1 MALEIVIL
9 AAGKGSRMHS
19 DKPKVLHEV
28 AGMPMLGH
36 VIKTACELK
45 PEAIHVVIG
54 HGCELVEDY
63 LKTLSLDAIN
73 VDTVLQKEQ
82 LGTAHAVAMALPK
95 IEPKND
101 VMVLYGD
108 TPLTPKET
116 LLDLYQKLAHK
127 PLMVLSAI
135 ASDPT
140 GYGRI
145 VRNAQHN
152 LLKIVEQ
159 KDADEQT
166 RKICEINTGIIIAK
180 AQILLDYIPKIQNHN
195 AQGEYYLTDLAG
207 LLASEGQEVG
217 VEIAPDFEMLS
228 GVNSKRQLSVV
239 ERLYQYRQ
247 ALRLMDEGV
256 SMADPQRFDLRGS
269 LEHGR
274 DDFID
279 INVIIKGKVK
289 IGNNVVISA
298 GCVISD
304 CTIADGAII
313 SPYTVMEQS
322 QLGEDT
328 TVGPFTRL
336 RPGVTLDKKAHVGN
350 FVEIKKSYLGV
361 GTKAGHL
368 SYLGDAT
375 IGNEVNIGAGT
386 ITCNYDGANKFKTI
400 IGDDVF
406 VGSDSQ
412 LVAPVTVPEGVTI
425 AAGTTVTHRT
435 QLTKGCLVLT
445 RCESTIKE
453 NYQRPHKIKA
463 EK

>member
-19 DKPKVLHEV
+19 DIPKVLHEV

-45 PEAIHVVIG
+45 AYAIHVVIG
-54 HGCELVEDY
+54 HGCELVEKY
-63 LKTLSLDAIN
+63 LNTLNLDNLDI
-73 VDTVLQKEQ
+73 VMQEEQ
-82 LGTAHAVAMALPK
+82 LGTAHAVSMALPK
-95 IEPKND
+95 INPAND
-101 VMVLYGD
+101 VLVLYGD
-108 TPLTPKET
+108 TPLTPKTALE
-116 LLDLYQKLAHK
+116 DLYLKLKDRA
-127 PLMVLSAI
+127 LIVLSAI
-135 ASDPT
+135 APNPF

-166 RKICEINTGIIIAK
+166 QKINEINTGIIISK
-180 AQILLDYIPKIQNHN
+180 GQILCEYIPKIENNN
-195 AQGEYYLTDLAG
+195 AQGEYYLTDLAA
-207 LLASEGQEVG
+207 LLVADNQNVG
-217 VEIAPDFEMLS
+217 VEIAQDFELLS
-228 GVNSKRQLSVV
+228 GVNSKKQLAEV

-256 SMADPQRFDLRGS
+256 SFADPRRFDLRGS

-279 INVIIKGKVK
+279 INVIIKGKVS
-289 IGNNVVISA
+289 IGNNVYIGS

-304 CTIADGAII
+304 CTIEDGAVI

-322 QLGEDT
+322 HLGTQT
-328 TVGPFTRL
+328 TVGPFSRL
-336 RPGVTLDKKAHVGN
+336 RPGVKLEHQAHVGN
-350 FVEIKKSYLGV
+350 FVELKKAHLGI

-368 SYLGDAT
+368 SYLGDAD
-375 IGNEVNIGAGT
+375 IGNDVNIGAGT
-386 ITCNYDGANKFKTI
+386 ITCNYDGANKFKTV

-412 LVAPVTVPEGVTI
+412 LVAPVKIPNGVTI
-425 AAGTTVTHRT
+425 AAGTTVTKRSDLST
-435 QLTKGCLVLT
+435 SCLVLT
-445 RCESTIKE
+445 RANTVVKA

>member
-19 DKPKVLHEV
+19 DIPKVLHTV

-36 VIKTACELK
+36 VIQTACELK
-45 PEAIHVVIG
+45 AFAIHVIIG
-54 HGCELVEDY
+54 HGCELVENY
-63 LKTLSLDAIN
+63 LKTLKIDN
-73 VDTVLQKEQ
+73 VDIIKQEQQ
-82 LGTAHAVAMALPK
+82 LGTAHAVSMALPK
-95 IEPKND
+95 INPKND
-101 VMVLYGD
+101 VLVLYGD
-108 TPLTPKET
+108 TPLTPKTT
-116 LLDLYQKLAHK
+116 LEDLYFKLGTK
-127 PLMVLSAI
+127 DLMVLSAI
-135 ASDPT
+135 ASNPF

-159 KDADEQT
+159 KDADIQT
-166 RKICEINTGIIIAK
+166 QAINEINTGIIIAK
-180 AQILLDYIPKIQNHN
+180 GQVLCDYIPKIKNN
-195 AQGEYYLTDLAG
+195 NSQGEFYLTDLAA
-207 LLASEGQEVG
+207 LLVADNQDVG
-217 VEIAPDFEMLS
+217 VEIASDFELLS
-228 GVNSKRQLSVV
+228 GVNSKKQLAEV

-247 ALRLMDEGV
+247 ALKLMDEGV
-256 SMADPQRFDLRGS
+256 SFADPKRFDLRGS

-279 INVIIKGKVK
+279 INVIIQGKVT
-289 IGNNVVISA
+289 IGNNVHIGA

-304 CTIADGAII
+304 CSIEDGAII
-313 SPYTVMEQS
+313 SPYTIMEQS
-322 QLGEDT
+322 HLGTQT
-328 TVGPFTRL
+328 TVGPFSRL
-336 RPGVTLDKKAHVGN
+336 RPGVTLEHQAHVGN
-350 FVEIKKSYLGV
+350 FVELKKAHLGI

-368 SYLGDAT
+368 SYLGDAN

-386 ITCNYDGANKFKTI
+386 ITCNYDGANKFKTV

-412 LVAPVTVPEGVTI
+412 LVAPVTIPNGVTI
-425 AAGTTVTHRT
+425 AAGTTVTKRSDLST
-435 QLTKGCLVLT
+435 NCLVLT
-445 RCESTIKE
+445 RAQTVVKT

>member
-19 DKPKVLHEV
+19 DIPKVLHTV
-28 AGMPMLGH
+28 AGIPMLGH
-36 VIKTACELK
+36 VIQTACELK
-45 PEAIHVVIG
+45 AFAIHVIIG
-54 HGCELVEDY
+54 HGCELVENY
-63 LKTLSLDAIN
+63 LKTLKIDN
-73 VDTVLQKEQ
+73 VDIIKQEQQ
-82 LGTAHAVAMALPK
+82 LGTAHAVSMALPK
-95 IEPKND
+95 INPEND
-101 VMVLYGD
+101 VLVLYGD
-108 TPLTPKET
+108 TPLTPKTT
-116 LLDLYQKLAHK
+116 LEDLYFKLGTKA
-127 PLMVLSAI
+127 LMVLSAI
-135 ASDPT
+135 ASNPF

-159 KDADEQT
+159 KDADIQT
-166 RKICEINTGIIIAK
+166 QAINEINTGIIIAK
-180 AQILLDYIPKIQNHN
+180 GQVLCDYIPKIKNN
-195 AQGEYYLTDLAG
+195 NSQGEFYLTDLAA
-207 LLASEGQEVG
+207 LLVADNQDVG
-217 VEIAPDFEMLS
+217 VEIASDFELLS
-228 GVNSKRQLSVV
+228 GVNSKKQLAEV

-247 ALRLMDEGV
+247 ALKLMDEGV
-256 SMADPQRFDLRGS
+256 SFADPKRFDLRGS

-279 INVIIKGKVK
+279 INVIIQGKVI
-289 IGNNVVISA
+289 IGNNVHIGA

-304 CTIADGAII
+304 CSIEDGAII
-313 SPYTVMEQS
+313 SPYTIMEQS
-322 QLGEDT
+322 HLGTQT
-328 TVGPFTRL
+328 TVGPFSRL
-336 RPGVTLDKKAHVGN
+336 RPGVTLEHQAHVGN
-350 FVEIKKSYLGV
+350 FVELKKAHLGI

-368 SYLGDAT
+368 SYLGDAN

-412 LVAPVTVPEGVTI
+412 LVAPVTIPNGVTI
-425 AAGTTVTHRT
+425 AAGTTVTKRSDLST
-435 QLTKGCLVLT
+435 NCLVLT
-445 RCESTIKE
+445 RAQTVVKT